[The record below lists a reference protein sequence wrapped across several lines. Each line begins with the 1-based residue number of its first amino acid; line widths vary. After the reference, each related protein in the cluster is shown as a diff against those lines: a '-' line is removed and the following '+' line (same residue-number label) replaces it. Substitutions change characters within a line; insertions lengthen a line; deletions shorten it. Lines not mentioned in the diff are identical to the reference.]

1 MGKLVEHLMRCA
13 VCGAVPKIKDTY
25 EIDPSEGHDYKLVCS
40 QCSVHNGCGNWFKN
54 KYKACQDWNRRQTKA
69 PKVTAH
75 LAAIAWIDVNEVTP
89 PSYRL
94 LLLTVMDCR
103 SKKSYTTSGFLT
115 ACEGWRIKLGSQP
128 FEVLY
133 WAALPKPY
141 KQKKNTNLGEQP

>member
-1 MGKLVEHLMRCA
+1 MGKLVEHMMRCA

-25 EIDPSEGHDYKLVCS
+25 EIDPSEGHDYKLFCS
-40 QCSVHNGCGNWFKN
+40 QCGVHNGCGNWFKN

-75 LAAIAWIDVNEVTP
+75 LATIAWIDVNEVTP

-103 SKKSYTTSGFLT
+103 SKRSYTTSGFLT

-141 KQKKNTNLGEQP
+141 QKQNTNLGEQS

>member
-115 ACEGWRIKLGSQP
+115 ACEGWRIKLGFQP

-141 KQKKNTNLGEQP
+141 EQKQNTNLGEQS